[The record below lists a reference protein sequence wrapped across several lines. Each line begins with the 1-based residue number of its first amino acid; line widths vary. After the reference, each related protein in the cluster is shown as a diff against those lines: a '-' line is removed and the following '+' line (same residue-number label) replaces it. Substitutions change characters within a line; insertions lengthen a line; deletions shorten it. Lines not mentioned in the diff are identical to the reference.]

1 MLSQSIEDY
10 LKHIYE
16 LQTEKTVNTSMLAE
30 RLDVS
35 PASVSEMVSKLSKL
49 GWITNTPYH
58 GFRLTREGEKIA
70 VNLIR
75 KHRLIEVF
83 LQKHLKYSWDEVHS
97 EAERFEH
104 ACSDKFIDKLEEYLG
119 YPKID
124 PHGDPIPAKNGSVPG
139 THDLPLSKADEG
151 KSYVISKVNDTSN
164 EILKFISKLGLK
176 LRSRINIKEKL
187 DFDKSVVVRVNHK
200 EYLLSNKI
208 AENISV
214 IEVTN

>member
-10 LKHIYE
+10 IKYIYRI
-16 LQTEKTVNTSMLAE
+16 QSSEKKVNTSTLAE
-30 RLDVS
+30 MLNIS

-58 GFRLTREGEKIA
+58 GFRLTKDGEKIA
-70 VNLIR
+70 VNLNR

-83 LQKHLKYSWDEVHS
+83 LQKHLNYKWDEVHI

-119 YPKID
+119 YPKFD
-124 PHGDPIPAKNGSVPG
+124 PHGDPIPGKNGTLPG
-139 THDLPLSKADEG
+139 TRDLPLSQAAEG
-151 KSYVISKVNDTSN
+151 KAYVISKVNDASN
-164 EILKFISKLGLK
+164 EILKFISRLGLK
-176 LRSRINIKEKL
+176 LRSKINIKEKL
-187 DFDKSVVVRVNHK
+187 SFDKSLVVQVNHK
-200 EYLLSNKI
+200 EYLLSEKV

-214 IEVTN
+214 EEV